1 MQTHAARGDSRMLA
15 RAMGIAM
22 ATVVAATTVVLLPRA
37 VLVLFSMVAGLRS
50 LGQLVCKRKKYI
62 TRNKDCIDNTHK
74 LPGVGS

>member
-37 VLVLFSMVAGLRS
+37 VLVLFSMVAVRAAVVGAARL
-50 LGQLVCKRKKYI
+50 QEKK
-62 TRNKDCIDNTHK
+62 
-74 LPGVGS
+74 